1 MRNRELKKVD
11 KKVLSFGF
19 VFLFI
24 VVGCGG
30 LLGNDFTFLT
40 TDL

>member
-1 MRNRELKKVD
+1 VRNRELKKVD
-11 KKVLSFGF
+11 KSIKFWICL
-19 VFLFI
+19 LFI
-24 VVGCGG
+24 FVGCGG